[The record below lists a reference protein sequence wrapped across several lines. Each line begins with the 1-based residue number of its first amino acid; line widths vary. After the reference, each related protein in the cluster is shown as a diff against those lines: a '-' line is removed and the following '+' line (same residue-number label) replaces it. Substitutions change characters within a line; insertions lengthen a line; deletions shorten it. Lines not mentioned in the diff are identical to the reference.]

1 MPRASLEVFC
11 FYCTTITLKVGSRI
25 DAISI
30 HFPAFK
36 PDMFEF
42 KQVRVECRRDRPIS
56 KFKKF
61 VGRDFQGFFQ
71 KVDDLSD
78 FRVSRSVHR

>member
-25 DAISI
+25 DAIRI

-36 PDMFEF
+36 PDMFE
-42 KQVRVECRRDRPIS
+42 C
-56 KFKKF
+56 
-61 VGRDFQGFFQ
+61 Q
-71 KVDDLSD
+71 KVSFSEKKGAWAVVFLS
-78 FRVSRSVHR
+78 